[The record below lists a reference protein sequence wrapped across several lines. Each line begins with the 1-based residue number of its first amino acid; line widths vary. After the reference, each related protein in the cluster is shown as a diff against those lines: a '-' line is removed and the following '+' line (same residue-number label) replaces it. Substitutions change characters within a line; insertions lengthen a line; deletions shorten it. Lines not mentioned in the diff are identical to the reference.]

1 MIYVASI
8 AIILLQLLAE
18 TGAYRALIPAD
29 PGASQLPEL
38 QRALLTPSLSLF
50 LAVNAG
56 KCIYRG
62 DELKAGVN
70 NGIPPCQ
77 RLTCNE
83 DGSIL
88 IEG

>member
-18 TGAYRALIPAD
+18 ASAYRALIPAD
-29 PGASQLPEL
+29 PGACRLPEIFSF
-38 QRALLTPSLSLF
+38 PSLIRYLN

-62 DELKAGVN
+62 DELKTGVN